1 MKRILIVDD
10 DTFVTSVY
18 CNKFRSE
25 GFEAEITASG
35 TAAIQMIKKEA
46 WDLIVLDL
54 QLPDL
59 NGVEVLKIIRAEFS
73 AEKLPVIVFSN
84 AFLGVLVEAA
94 WKAGA
99 NQLLTKAQ
107 CTPNQLVNAV
117 RYVLGVAPPSPS
129 GFKRISLA
137 ALRPAKSTRKETD
150 AHSEPQ
156 TGRGKED
163 TPTELRR
170 RFHDEVPGTVTALRE
185 RLKAFLSGGG
195 QPAQQESLQL
205 LCRTVH
211 TLVGSAGI
219 AGYGRVAQ
227 MASAMEALFQ
237 ELRDQPRT
245 INVSTL
251 RTIVHGVDS
260 LIALCESSNGDATY
274 TPLPPLALVVDDDN
288 VAGLAVRSAL
298 EKVQLR
304 SVVVNDP
311 LVALGLCQYNQ
322 YELILLDVDM
332 PGMDGVTLC
341 TKIRSLPD
349 HESSRVIF
357 VTALKNFKAVA
368 RDLVREDDEVIAKPF
383 AAIEL
388 AVKALTYLLA
398 RPERGHS
405 NTEPKG

>member
-10 DTFVTSVY
+10 DTFVTTVY

-25 GFEAEITASG
+25 GFEVEIASTG
-35 TAAIQMIKKEA
+35 TSAIQMIKKDA
-46 WDLIVLDL
+46 WDLVVLDL

-59 NGVEVLKIIRAEFS
+59 NGVEVLKSVRAEFS
-73 AEKLPVIVFSN
+73 AKQLPIIVFSN
-84 AFLGVLVEAA
+84 AFMGDLVEAA

-107 CTPNQLVNAV
+107 CTPNQLVNTV
-117 RYVLGVAPPSPS
+117 RYVLGAAPPPDL
-129 GFKRISLA
+129 KANRVSLA
-137 ALRPAKSTRKETD
+137 EMKAVKSTKKQTD
-150 AHSEPQ
+150 SNSQPQ
-156 TGRGKED
+156 PQREKED
-163 TPTELRR
+163 PQAELRR
-170 RFHDEVPGTVTALRE
+170 RFRDDTPQSVAALRE
-185 RLKAFLSGGG
+185 HLKAFLSGRAV
-195 QPAQQESLQL
+195 QTRQDALQS
-205 LCRTVH
+205 LCRKVH
-211 TLVGSAGI
+211 AMIGSAGV

-227 MASAMEALFQ
+227 MASALEALFQ
-237 ELRDQPRT
+237 ELHDQPRI
-245 INVSTL
+245 INISTL

-260 LIALCESSNGDATY
+260 LIAFCESSNGNATY
-274 TPLPPLALVVDDDN
+274 APLPPLALVVDDDN

-298 EKVQLR
+298 EKVNVR

-311 LVALGLCQYNQ
+311 SVALGLCQYNQ

-349 HESSRVIF
+349 REAARVIF
-357 VTALKNFKAVA
+357 VTALTNFKAVA

-383 AAIEL
+383 APIEL

-398 RPERGHS
+398 QPDHS
-405 NTEPKG
+405 HS

>member
-25 GFEAEITASG
+25 GFEAEIASTG
-35 TAAIQMIKKEA
+35 TAAIQMIKKDA

-59 NGVEVLKIIRAEFS
+59 NGVEVLKAVRTDYS
-73 AEKLPVIVFSN
+73 AEELPVIVFSN

-117 RYVLGVAPPSPS
+117 RYVLGVAPPSSIKTNRVSIADLKAS
-129 GFKRISLA
+129 GA
-137 ALRPAKSTRKETD
+137 AKQKASTRALPQAKEED
-150 AHSEPQ
+150 MDPQ
-156 TGRGKED
+156 AKLRD
-163 TPTELRR
+163 QFRYATPQ
-170 RFHDEVPGTVTALRE
+170 VVVAIRE
-185 RLKAFLSGGG
+185 HLKSFLSGRGD
-195 QPAQQESLQL
+195 QAKHDALLS
-205 LCRTVH
+205 LCRTIH
-211 TLVGSAGI
+211 ALIGSAGV

-227 MASAMEALFQ
+227 MASALEALFQ
-237 ELRDQPRT
+237 ELREKPRA
-245 INVSTL
+245 INMSTL
-251 RTIVHGVDS
+251 RTIVHGVDL
-260 LIALCESSNGDATY
+260 LIKLCESEQGDAAY
-274 TPLPPLALVVDDDN
+274 TSLPPLALVVDDDN
-288 VAGLAVRSAL
+288 VAGLSVRTAL
-298 EKVQLR
+298 EKVHVR

-341 TKIRSLPD
+341 SKIRSLPD
-349 HESSRVIF
+349 HAATRVIF
-357 VTALKNFKAVA
+357 VTALTNFKAVA
-368 RDLVREDDEVIAKPF
+368 RDMVHEEDEVIAKPF
-383 AAIEL
+383 TAIEL

-398 RPERGHS
+398 MPDRNHPASQKPE
-405 NTEPKG
+405 